1 MKICDQTLRNQCD
14 DSAVLIGVYLT
25 ETYNMFNRK
34 DYGFRLIVVE
44 SFPATCLGTLH
55 LEKLN
60 LT

>member
-34 DYGFRLIVVE
+34 DYGFRFIFVE
-44 SFPATCLGTLH
+44 SFQGDMFRNSTIV
-55 LEKLN
+55 KV
-60 LT
+60 